1 MPPGRG
7 GAWLVAMHPLARH
20 RCLAHLTD
28 CAGYLGIALSMF
40 PLGAVIVRTTDLASR
55 PWFGHVVSVVPPV
68 IATVVAARAES
79 GPSRATWGKRR
90 QGLEVVRRDGG
101 APTPREALVRN
112 AAKIL
117 VPWQLGHTATIS
129 AVWGGF
135 EKRDPVTYA
144 SNIAVYGLI
153 GWFAWTGLRG
163 DGRGPHDRLAGT
175 HVVPAAEPVGV

>member
-1 MPPGRG
+1 
-7 GAWLVAMHPLARH
+7 MHPLAKR
-20 RCLAHLTD
+20 RCLAYAAD
-28 CAGYLGIALSMF
+28 AAGSFGIAASML
-40 PLGAVIVRTTDLASR
+40 PLGAVIVKTTDLASR
-55 PWFGHVVSVVPPV
+55 PLFGHVISVVPPV

-90 QGLEVVRRDGG
+90 QGLEVLGRDGR
-101 APTPREALVRN
+101 ATTPREALVRN

-117 VPWQLGHTATIS
+117 VPWQLGHIATIS

-144 SNIAVYGLI
+144 GYLAVYWLI

-175 HVVPAAEPVGV
+175 RVTAAAPARA

>member
-1 MPPGRG
+1 
-7 GAWLVAMHPLARH
+7 MHPLARR

-28 CAGYLGIALSMF
+28 CAGCLGVAASML

-55 PWFGHVVSVVPPV
+55 PLFGHVISVVPPV

-79 GPSRATWGKRR
+79 GPRRATWGKRR
-90 QGLEVVRRDGG
+90 QGLEVVGRDGG

-117 VPWQLGHTATIS
+117 VPWQLGHTVAIG
-129 AVWGGF
+129 AAWGGY
-135 EKRDPVTYA
+135 ERRDPLTLGSTV
-144 SNIAVYGLI
+144 AVYALI

-163 DGRGPHDRLAGT
+163 DGRGPHDRLSGT
-175 HVVPAAEPVGV
+175 HVAAVAETPA

>member
-1 MPPGRG
+1 
-7 GAWLVAMHPLARH
+7 MHPLARR

-28 CAGYLGIALSMF
+28 CAGCLGVAASML

-55 PWFGHVVSVVPPV
+55 PLFGHVISVVPPV

-79 GPSRATWGKRR
+79 GPRRATWGKRR
-90 QGLEVVRRDGG
+90 QGLEVVGRDGG

-117 VPWQLGHTATIS
+117 VPWQLGHTVAIG
-129 AVWGGF
+129 AAWGGY
-135 EKRDPVTYA
+135 ERRDPLTLGSTV
-144 SNIAVYGLI
+144 AVYALI

-163 DGRGPHDRLAGT
+163 DGRGPHDRLSGT
-175 HVVPAAEPVGV
+175 HVAAVAEAPA

>member
-1 MPPGRG
+1 
-7 GAWLVAMHPLARH
+7 MHPLARR

-28 CAGYLGIALSMF
+28 CAGCLGVAASML

-55 PWFGHVVSVVPPV
+55 PLFGHVISVVPPV

-79 GPSRATWGKRR
+79 GPPRATWGKRR
-90 QGLEVVRRDGG
+90 QGLEVVGAGGG

-117 VPWQLGHTATIS
+117 VPWQLGHTVAIG
-129 AVWGGF
+129 AAWGGF
-135 EKRDPVTYA
+135 EKRDPVTCA
-144 SNIAVYGLI
+144 SALAVYGLI
-153 GWFAWTGLRG
+153 GWFAWTGLRR

-175 HVVPAAEPVGV
+175 RVVGTVAEPA